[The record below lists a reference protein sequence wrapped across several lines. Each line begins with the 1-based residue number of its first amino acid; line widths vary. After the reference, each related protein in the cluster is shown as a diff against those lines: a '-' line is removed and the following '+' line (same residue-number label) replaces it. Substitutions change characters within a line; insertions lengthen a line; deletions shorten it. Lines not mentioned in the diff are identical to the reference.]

1 MKNCFLVPALLCLFS
16 CNDTKE
22 KTADT
27 THPDTKKQSD
37 TITAPIADAAT
48 ILSRT
53 QVPVLCYHH
62 IQNARLS
69 EYMVLPAKFAEQM
82 QAFADSG
89 YQTILPDQLYNY
101 LAYGKP
107 LPPKP
112 FMITFDDTDAEQF
125 TIGYTEMKKHNFK
138 GVFFIMNISIGRKR
152 YMSKEQLKQLS
163 DEGHVIA
170 GHTWDH
176 HMVTKYNDS
185 DWNIQL
191 TEAKQKLQSITGKP
205 VDYFAYPFGLWNAA
219 AIPALQQRNIKMAFQ
234 LSAKQ
239 DTLQPLYTVRRMIV
253 PGTWSTPGLFKAMK
267 KTFNL

>member
-1 MKNCFLVPALLCLFS
+1 MKNYFLVLVLLTLFS
-16 CNDTKE
+16 CNNTKE
-22 KTADT
+22 KITSTTTPTSAQQKDTAV
-27 THPDTKKQSD
+27 
-37 TITAPIADAAT
+37 PIANAAT

-62 IQNARLS
+62 IQNTRLS
-69 EYMVLPAKFAEQM
+69 EYMVLPAKFAQQM

-176 HMVTKYNDS
+176 HKVTEYTPA
-185 DWNIQL
+185 DWDIQV
-191 TEAKQKLQSITGKP
+191 TDAKQKLQTITGKP

-234 LSAKQ
+234 LSTKQ
-239 DTLQPLYTVRRMIV
+239 DSIQPLYTVRRMIV

>member
-1 MKNCFLVPALLCLFS
+1 MKNCFLVLALIGLLS
-16 CNDTKE
+16 CNNTNE
-22 KTADT
+22 KTTAAATPDVKQQIDT
-27 THPDTKKQSD
+27 AAT
-37 TITAPIADAAT
+37 PIADAAT

-53 QVPVLCYHH
+53 QVPILCYHH
-62 IQNARLS
+62 IQNTRIS
-69 EYMVLPAKFAEQM
+69 EYMVLPAKFTEQM

-234 LSAKQ
+234 LSTKQ
-239 DTLQPLYTVRRMIV
+239 DSTQPLYTVRRMIV

-267 KTFNL
+267 KTFGL

>member
-1 MKNCFLVPALLCLFS
+1 MKNCFLVAALLGLLS
-16 CNDTKE
+16 CNNNTE

-27 THPDTKKQSD
+27 ATSDNKKQTD
-37 TITAPIADAAT
+37 TVATPIADAAT

-62 IQNARLS
+62 IQNARLT

-234 LSAKQ
+234 LSTKQ
-239 DTLQPLYTVRRMIV
+239 DSTQPLYTVRRMIV

-267 KTFNL
+267 KTFGL

>member
-1 MKNCFLVPALLCLFS
+1 MKNCFLVLALLCLFS
-16 CNDTKE
+16 CNNTKE

-37 TITAPIADAAT
+37 TITAAIADAAT

-62 IQNARLS
+62 IQNARLT

-125 TIGYTEMKKHNFK
+125 TIGYNEMKKHNFK
-138 GVFFIMNISIGRKR
+138 GVFFIMNISIPSPLLGS
-152 YMSKEQLKQLS
+152 Y
-163 DEGHVIA
+163 
-170 GHTWDH
+170 
-176 HMVTKYNDS
+176 DS
-185 DWNIQL
+185 H
-191 TEAKQKLQSITGKP
+191 
-205 VDYFAYPFGLWNAA
+205 
-219 AIPALQQRNIKMAFQ
+219 
-234 LSAKQ
+234 
-239 DTLQPLYTVRRMIV
+239 
-253 PGTWSTPGLFKAMK
+253 
-267 KTFNL
+267 